1 MYSSS
6 EFAAA
11 FNETQQRGRQL
22 MEEATHTQ
30 DIGSQSAESQNHQL
44 LAKPIQTD
52 NSYSK
57 SKAGR
62 GYGAT
67 TGVRTMTHESLS
79 KKHALDRVKELPV
92 ITHKKETE
100 SASMLGSKNDRINS
114 ENRPNNIYYSNSK
127 AERPSTSQD
136 AFHNL
141 DLNLAGI
148 DSKLRTPNQA
158 NEPRNIASA

>member
-1 MYSSS
+1 MD
-6 EFAAA
+6 A
-11 FNETQQRGRQL
+11 
-22 MEEATHTQ
+22 

-52 NSYSK
+52 NSYSN

-62 GYGAT
+62 GYGAPN
-67 TGVRTMTHESLS
+67 GVRTMTHESWS
-79 KKHALDRVKELPV
+79 KKNALERVNELPV

-100 SASMLGSKNDRINS
+100 SVSMMGSRNDQTNF
-114 ENRPNNIYYSNSK
+114 ENRPSNSK
-127 AERPSTSQD
+127 AERPSTGQD

-158 NEPRNIASA
+158 DEPRHITSA